1 MLAITVRQQ
10 LFRAGETVTICH
22 IGGVFRSGYLMAR
35 FKQLLELAEGC
46 RPEPPRYG
54 PAAGALI
61 EAYRA
66 AGMHPVLSGGRELER

>member
-10 LFRAGETVTICH
+10 LFRAEETVTICH

-35 FKQLLELAEGC
+35 FQQLVELAEGC
-46 RPEPPRYG
+46 RLEPPRYG

-66 AGMHPVLSGGRELER
+66 AGMHPGLSGGMELKA